1 MERITNWFHLK
12 IHELKKGGTVKAIVF
27 SIVFV
32 IFALY
37 AISLLYA
44 FFWCLTAA
52 VKTHNEVMLSP
63 FAMPE
68 KWDWHNFMI
77 AFTELKVR
85 KTNMI
90 GMIGNSLWYTIGGT
104 LISVGCS
111 TTISYAVAKYKFPG
125 RGILYTISI
134 IVMIL
139 PIAGNL
145 PAMYRMVRLFRLD
158 NSPLFLL
165 TMTGGFGFNFLGLYG
180 FFRNLSWSYAE
191 AAFVDGASDFY
202 AFVRVMLP
210 QALPAMTSLIVLAAI
225 GLWND
230 YQTPLLYLTK
240 MPTLAVGLQQFS
252 AEAVYSAQMNIYYA
266 GLLLS
271 MIPVLA
277 LFLIFQNTLMNKTA
291 VGGLKG

>member
-1 MERITNWFHLK
+1 M
-12 IHELKKGGTVKAIVF
+12 
-27 SIVFV
+27 
-32 IFALY
+32 
-37 AISLLYA
+37 
-44 FFWCLTAA
+44 
-52 VKTHNEVMLSP
+52 
-63 FAMPE
+63 
-68 KWDWHNFMI
+68 
-77 AFTELKVR
+77 
-85 KTNMI
+85 
-90 GMIGNSLWYTIGGT
+90 
-104 LISVGCS
+104 
-111 TTISYAVAKYKFPG
+111 
-125 RGILYTISI
+125 
-134 IVMIL
+134 
-139 PIAGNL
+139 
-145 PAMYRMVRLFRLD
+145 
-158 NSPLFLL
+158 
-165 TMTGGFGFNFLGLYG
+165 
-180 FFRNLSWSYAE
+180 
-191 AAFVDGASDFY
+191 DGASDFY